1 MPQWPKIVTQWQ
13 SAWASLDADTII
25 DLYTEDAEH
34 MSHVVTERMGI
45 ASGTLKTRAKIK
57 LYVDES
63 TKRLSSFR
71 ADIISVVSDG
81 NDDAGNA
88 AVEYWRIINGRED
101 QRTRVMERVEWHGGK
116 LTSCRVFH
124 F

>member
-1 MPQWPKIVTQWQ
+1 MPQWPKIVAQWQ
-13 SAWASLDADTII
+13 SAWASLDANRII
-25 DLYTEDAEH
+25 DLYTDDAEH
-34 MSHVVTERMGI
+34 MSHVVTERLGI
-45 ASGTLKTRAKIK
+45 ASGTLTSRAAIK
-57 LYVDES
+57 RYVDES

-101 QRTRVMERVEWHGGK
+101 QRTRVMERVEWNGGK